1 MESGLSINREPCR
14 NPPHFKTMYE
24 IWKNTGL
31 SLYAERLLGS
41 TWYQSY
47 NVFGMTGP
55 GIEPTT
61 SRSRGERS
69 TTEPTLQHVRITTGR
84 SVKLILGQ
92 ASVLQDSWTKLSP
105 LQSSP
110 PFAGAGLLHS
120 LVLDLLPPS
129 HVTEQASQ
137 CDHVD
142 QWPST
147 WNNSE
152 NMSLNYKNNFITSSK
167 WQNTYLTNICC

>member
-1 MESGLSINREPCR
+1 MRWERSQNYPYMLS
-14 NPPHFKTMYE
+14 
-24 IWKNTGL
+24 
-31 SLYAERLLGS
+31 ALLGTS
-41 TWYQSY
+41 FITV
-47 NVFGMTGP
+47 NVFGRTGSR
-55 GIEPTT
+55 IEPTT

-69 TTEPTLQHVRITTGR
+69 TTEPPLQHVRITTCR

-92 ASVLQDSWTKLSP
+92 ASVLQDSWTELSP